1 MTTKQ
6 ERLALARAGFQA
18 FGDNLPSH
26 RTHSVRIGL
35 GLERTKPLAQIAL
48 IGVEATDGPATQT
61 ILGMV
66 YGLAPRIVVY
76 EAQYT
81 DDHLVRAPWGHGA
94 FGFLERARRRHMRLL
109 YTLQSFQTGH
119 RPPRLLL
126 ARTDRF
132 GSAEAQLL
140 RKAGYAHMAILTGMV
155 RKPCRE
161 ATWRAWSFG
170 ILPASWQ
177 ALKTHVFPLLP
188 TR

>member
-6 ERLALARAGFQA
+6 ERLALAREGFRA
-18 FGDNLPSH
+18 FGDNLPTH

-35 GLERTKPLAQIAL
+35 GLERMKPIAQVAL
-48 IGVEATDGPATQT
+48 IGTELTDDPSTQT

-81 DDHLVRAPWGHGA
+81 DNHLARAPWGHGA
-94 FGFLERARRRHMRLL
+94 FGFLERAERRRPHLL
-109 YTLQSFQTGH
+109 YTLQSFQTE
-119 RPPRLLL
+119 RQPSRIML

-132 GSAEAQLL
+132 GSTEAHSL
-140 RKAGYAHMAILTGMV
+140 RKAGYAHMAILTSTV
-155 RKPCRE
+155 WEPCRR
-161 ATWRAWSFG
+161 ATRRAWSFG

-177 ALKTHVFPLLP
+177 ALTAHVFPLLS